1 MKKRHLVPIVAL
13 VAGGLAA
20 PAAVA
25 APTSAIASASSSTA
39 TTKALGDRSLAS
51 VLLADGNTFDRN
63 WYDYDILTEA
73 VLAVLKAK
81 PDSPVGLLTKGD
93 VPLTAFLPN
102 DRAFQVLTADLTH
115 KWYGSEK
122 QVFNALVKAVG
133 VDAIEQVLLYHVIP
147 GATITA
153 KDALKANGAT
163 LNTALPGATIKVK
176 VLSKYFKLI
185 ELKDNDPNDI
195 NPIIN
200 PRAFDINKGNKQ
212 IGHGII
218 FVLRPA
224 DL

>member
-13 VAGGLAA
+13 IAGGMAA

-25 APTSAIASASSSTA
+25 APASSSKASTTT
-39 TTKALGDRSLAS
+39 TTKALGNRSLAS
-51 VLLADGNTFDRN
+51 VLQANGGGTFDRN
-63 WYDYDILTEA
+63 WYDYDILTQA

-81 PDSPVGLLTKGD
+81 PGSPVGLLTKGD
-93 VPLTAFLPN
+93 VALTAFLPN

-122 QVFNALVKAVG
+122 QVFGGLVKAVG

-147 GATITA
+147 GATITS
-153 KDALKANGAT
+153 KDALNANGAT
-163 LNTALPGATIKVK
+163 LKTALPGATIKVK

-212 IGHGII
+212 IAHGII

>member
-13 VAGGLAA
+13 IAGGMAA

-25 APTSAIASASSSTA
+25 APASSSKASTTT
-39 TTKALGDRSLAS
+39 TTKALGNRSLAS
-51 VLLADGNTFDRN
+51 VLQANGGGTFDRN
-63 WYDYDILTEA
+63 WYDYDILTQA

-93 VPLTAFLPN
+93 VALTAFLPN

-122 QVFNALVKAVG
+122 QVFGGLVKAVG

-147 GATITA
+147 GATITS
-153 KDALKANGAT
+153 KDALNANGAT
-163 LNTALPGATIKVK
+163 LKTALPGATVK

-212 IGHGII
+212 IAHGII

>member
-13 VAGGLAA
+13 IAGGMAA

-25 APTSAIASASSSTA
+25 APASSSKASTTT
-39 TTKALGDRSLAS
+39 TTKALGNRSLAS
-51 VLLADGNTFDRN
+51 VLQANGGGTFDRN
-63 WYDYDILTEA
+63 WYDYDILTQA

-81 PDSPVGLLTKGD
+81 PASPVGLLTKGD
-93 VPLTAFLPN
+93 VALTAFLPN

-122 QVFNALVKAVG
+122 QVFGGLVKAVG

-147 GATITA
+147 GATITS
-153 KDALKANGAT
+153 KDALNANGAT
-163 LNTALPGATIKVK
+163 LKTALPGATIKVK

-212 IGHGII
+212 IAHGII